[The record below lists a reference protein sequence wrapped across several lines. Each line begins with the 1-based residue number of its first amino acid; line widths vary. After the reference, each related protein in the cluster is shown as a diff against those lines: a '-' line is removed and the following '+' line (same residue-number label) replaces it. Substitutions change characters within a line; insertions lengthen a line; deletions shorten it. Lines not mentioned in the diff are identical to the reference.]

1 MERALY
7 IFLYSMRHIFPDS
20 RRTGSRCTIL
30 QKRVPLLTGALRPRQ
45 RRGAARVGGCGE
57 WKTAEVVR
65 GRVTRLDSPRLAS
78 RPDTTRLDSTR
89 IEKPRQRQR
98 ERERERE
105 KRSERATLVYR
116 GNEDQEK
123 RVERTEKSRR
133 GRSCG
138 RESEPQPRGKQEGK
152 EEKEERPPSN
162 GKQETETERK
172 REEGRVGRLHAQLIF

>member
-78 RPDTTRLDSTR
+78 LRDPTRLDSTR
-89 IEKPRQRQR
+89 LGSRNRDR
-98 ERERERE
+98 ERERETVGE
-105 KRSERATLVYR
+105 SYSGVSGER
-116 GNEDQEK
+116 G
-123 RVERTEKSRR
+123 
-133 GRSCG
+133 
-138 RESEPQPRGKQEGK
+138 PGK
-152 EEKEERPPSN
+152 ESR
-162 GKQETETERK
+162 TD
-172 REEGRVGRLHAQLIF
+172 

>member
-78 RPDTTRLDSTR
+78 RPNTTRLDSTR
-89 IEKPRQRQR
+89 IEKPR

-152 EEKEERPPSN
+152 EEKERPPSN